1 MITEGFDFIAVMF
14 GLCGLL
20 VWLEQRYPSQLFKW
34 FPSIVL
40 VMFGSMAFTLLACG
54 R

>member
-20 VWLEQRYPSQLFKW
+20 VWVEQRYPSRV
-34 FPSIVL
+34 I
-40 VMFGSMAFTLLACG
+40 
-54 R
+54 